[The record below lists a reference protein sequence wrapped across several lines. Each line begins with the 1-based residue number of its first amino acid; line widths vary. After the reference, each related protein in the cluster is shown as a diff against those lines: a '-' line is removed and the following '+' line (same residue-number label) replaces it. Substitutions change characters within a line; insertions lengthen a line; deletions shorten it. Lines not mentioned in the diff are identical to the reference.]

1 MDTIR
6 QNRWG
11 NVKKAVYLA
20 YQRIPKNAEFHW
32 RDLEPIAI
40 GMLRIIDP
48 HRKPDTDTMKRY
60 FRKLR
65 KNGAIH
71 YHYIPPKQNSHYKK
85 ED

>member
-40 GMLRIIDP
+40 DMLRNLDP
-48 HRKPDTDTMKRY
+48 HRDPDTDTMKRY
-60 FRKLR
+60 FRDLR
-65 KNGAIH
+65 TDGVIYYEN
-71 YHYIPPKQNSHYKK
+71 IPPKQNSEYRK